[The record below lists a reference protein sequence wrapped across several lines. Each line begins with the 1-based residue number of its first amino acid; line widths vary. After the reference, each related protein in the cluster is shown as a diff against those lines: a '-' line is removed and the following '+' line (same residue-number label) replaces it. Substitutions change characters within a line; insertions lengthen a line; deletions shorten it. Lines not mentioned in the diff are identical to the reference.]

1 MPLYEHVFI
10 SRQDLSNTQ
19 AEGLIEHFSTVLADN
34 GGKVV
39 ENEYWGVK
47 TMAYKINKNR
57 KGHYAF
63 LKSDAPAAAVQE
75 MERLMRL
82 HDDVMRVLTVKV
94 DKHEE
99 GPSTQMQKR
108 DDRGERGDRPDRGE
122 RGERPE
128 RGFGG
133 DRGDR
138 GGFGG
143 DRGAFE
149 VFGGFDVV
157 ESAGDG
163 FGEQGFAVGDHGGF
177 LGIEGEDF
185 AFGAEDLAVDDE
197 FAIHVDHGFDDTG
210 VVAFFFG
217 DGAGHAHHGGVHF
230 GAFGVAHF
238 LAGAIDGGGGAC

>member
-19 AEGLIEHFSTVLADN
+19 AEGLIEHFSAVLADN

-99 GPSTQMQKR
+99 GPSIQMQKR
-108 DDRGERGDRPDRGE
+108 DDRGERGDRPD

-143 DRGAFE
+143 DRGG
-149 VFGGFDVV
+149 FGG
-157 ESAGDG
+157 GDRRR
-163 FGEQGFAVGDHGGF
+163 
-177 LGIEGEDF
+177 
-185 AFGAEDLAVDDE
+185 
-197 FAIHVDHGFDDTG
+197 
-210 VVAFFFG
+210 
-217 DGAGHAHHGGVHF
+217 
-230 GAFGVAHF
+230 
-238 LAGAIDGGGGAC
+238 